1 MNSSMIFCQCDF
13 YGKVPPQMS
22 AITDSLV
29 TRLKLTTTL
38 PHLSAN
44 SFADAPF
51 ATPMQTDK
59 ARETTELNASWKPQH
74 QRQQEKLNFGIET
87 ILYGSSKSG
96 KSSMV
101 YL

>member
-1 MNSSMIFCQCDF
+1 MIYCQCDF

-101 YL
+101 YP